1 MQRLSKALIFRCKLN
16 HNLLDLLLALALF
29 RNILLQRFDQIQII
43 TRDVVVIILNLPEHL
58 VVGLLQIVDVKI
70 FSLLDFMDFNL
81 LKL

>member
-1 MQRLSKALIFRCKLN
+1 MKRLGKALVFRCELN
-16 HNLLDLLLALALF
+16 HNLLALLLTLALF
-29 RNILLQRFDQIQII
+29 GDIFLQRFNKIQII
-43 TRDVVVIILNLPEHL
+43 TGDIVVIILNLPEHL